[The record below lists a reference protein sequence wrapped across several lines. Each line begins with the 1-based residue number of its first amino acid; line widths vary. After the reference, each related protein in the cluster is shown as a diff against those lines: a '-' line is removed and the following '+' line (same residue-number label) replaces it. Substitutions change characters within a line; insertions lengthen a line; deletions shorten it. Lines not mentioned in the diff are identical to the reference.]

1 MLSIRRY
8 RTEDAP
14 ILWTLFYHTVRVIN
28 RRDYTES
35 QVSAWAP
42 SDFDLNSWQ
51 RTMDAIQPYIAEIE
65 GQIVGYCDLQSDG
78 LIDHFFCHHEYQ
90 GQGIGRDL
98 MSFLFSQAKV
108 QGIERLYSEVSIT
121 ARPFYKKM
129 GFTVK
134 VQQRAEVRGETLTNF
149 MMEKYISLKS

>member
-35 QVSAWAP
+35 QVLAWAP

-65 GQIVGYCDLQSDG
+65 GQVVGYCDLQSDG

>member
-28 RRDYTES
+28 RRDYTEL

-51 RTMDAIQPYIAEIE
+51 RTMDTIQPYIAEIE
-65 GQIVGYCDLQSDG
+65 GQVVDYCDLQSDG

-121 ARPFYKKM
+121 ARPFYEKM

>member
-28 RRDYTES
+28 RRDYTEL

-51 RTMDAIQPYIAEIE
+51 RTMDTIQPYIAEIE
-65 GQIVGYCDLQSDG
+65 GQVVGYCDLQSDG

-121 ARPFYKKM
+121 ARPFYEKM

>member
-98 MSFLFSQAKV
+98 MCFLFSQAKV
-108 QGIERLYSEVSIT
+108 KGIERLYSEVSIT
-121 ARPFYKKM
+121 ARPFYEKM

>member
-108 QGIERLYSEVSIT
+108 
-121 ARPFYKKM
+121 K
-129 GFTVK
+129 
-134 VQQRAEVRGETLTNF
+134 
-149 MMEKYISLKS
+149 

>member
-8 RTEDAP
+8 RAEDAP

-65 GQIVGYCDLQSDG
+65 GQIVGYCDLQSNG

-108 QGIERLYSEVSIT
+108 KGIERLYSEVSIT
-121 ARPFYKKM
+121 ARPFYEKM

>member
-65 GQIVGYCDLQSDG
+65 GQVVGYCDLQSDG

-98 MSFLFSQAKV
+98 MSFLFPQAKV
-108 QGIERLYSEVSIT
+108 KGIERLYSEVSIT
-121 ARPFYKKM
+121 ARPFYEKM
-129 GFTVK
+129 GFKVK

>member
-42 SDFDLNSWQ
+42 SDFELNSWQ

-65 GQIVGYCDLQSDG
+65 G
-78 LIDHFFCHHEYQ
+78 HESPPK
-90 GQGIGRDL
+90 IGGL
-98 MSFLFSQAKV
+98 MSFVDFAQQCNRLLWFFIAMLFVGFIKV
-108 QGIERLYSEVSIT
+108 FLLGVL
-121 ARPFYKKM
+121 
-129 GFTVK
+129 
-134 VQQRAEVRGETLTNF
+134 
-149 MMEKYISLKS
+149 

>member
-28 RRDYTES
+28 RRDYTEL

-65 GQIVGYCDLQSDG
+65 GQVVGYCDLQSDG

-121 ARPFYKKM
+121 ARPFYEKM

>member
-42 SDFDLNSWQ
+42 LDFDLNSWQ

-108 QGIERLYSEVSIT
+108 KGIERLYSEVSIT
-121 ARPFYKKM
+121 ARPFYEKM

>member
-1 MLSIRRY
+1 MLSIHCY

-14 ILWTLFYHTVRVIN
+14 TLWALFYHTVRIIN

-42 SDFDLNSWQ
+42 SDFDLGVWQ
-51 RTMDAIQPYIAEIE
+51 HKMDDIQPYVAEIE
-65 GQIVGYCDLQSDG
+65 GQVVGYCDLQGDG

-90 GQGIGRDL
+90 GQGVGRDL

-108 QGIERLYSEVSIT
+108 QGIKRLYSEVSIT
-121 ARPFYKKM
+121 ARPFYEKM

-134 VQQRAEVRGETLTNF
+134 SRQRVEVRGETLTNF
-149 MMEKYISLKS
+149 MMEKYI